1 MINTAYL
8 FQRIIV
14 NSRYNFR
21 AQRRIYPVLI
31 RISILHRGTTR
42 SVHSIRFTTSLCH
55 VFIIVERATSHV
67 LLQRPTQTMS
77 LDMILQYNNNKK
89 NNNNDDDNNNNITQH
104 CTLQAHELLNSF
116 PGNFQ
121 KINPTVRAAEYN
133 N

>member
-1 MINTAYL
+1 
-8 FQRIIV
+8 
-14 NSRYNFR
+14 
-21 AQRRIYPVLI
+21 
-31 RISILHRGTTR
+31 
-42 SVHSIRFTTSLCH
+42 
-55 VFIIVERATSHV
+55 
-67 LLQRPTQTMS
+67 MS

-89 NNNNDDDNNNNITQH
+89 NNNNDDDNNNNDDDDNNNNITQH